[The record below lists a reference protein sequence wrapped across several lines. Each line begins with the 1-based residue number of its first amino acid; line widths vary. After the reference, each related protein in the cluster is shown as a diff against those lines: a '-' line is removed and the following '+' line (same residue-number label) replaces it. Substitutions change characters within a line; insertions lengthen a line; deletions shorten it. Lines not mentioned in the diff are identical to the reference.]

1 MRLGFII
8 HACECIHV
16 MWPTAAGFRVFLKV
30 SCAPRSLRHVLL
42 GTNSPENLYTQKP
55 LHIEDFT
62 QTNVTQNTFEER
74 NFWTQE
80 HLQKPLQ
87 TETITTQKSL
97 HTEAFTHRNLST
109 QTRKNLHTEAVYTE
123 TFAQRNCYTKN
134 LCRKNCL
141 DKGTFTDESVC
152 KQKPLRAQK
161 PLHAETVIHRS
172 LQKEICYT
180 KKRLQKEIFRI
191 L

>member
-1 MRLGFII
+1 MLHKIPLRKETFGQRNI
-8 HACECIHV
+8 C
-16 MWPTAAGFRVFLKV
+16 K
-30 SCAPRSLRHVLL
+30 SLCKQKPLHTHR
-42 GTNSPENLYTQKP
+42 NLYTQKL
-55 LHIEDFT
+55 LHIETFT
-62 QTNVTQNTFEER
+62 QTR
-74 NFWTQE
+74 
-80 HLQKPLQ
+80 
-87 TETITTQKSL
+87 KSL
-97 HTEAFTHRNLST
+97 HTED
-109 QTRKNLHTEAVYTE
+109 VYTE
-123 TFAQRNCYTKN
+123 AFAQRNCYTTN

-161 PLHAETVIHRS
+161 PLHAETVTHRS